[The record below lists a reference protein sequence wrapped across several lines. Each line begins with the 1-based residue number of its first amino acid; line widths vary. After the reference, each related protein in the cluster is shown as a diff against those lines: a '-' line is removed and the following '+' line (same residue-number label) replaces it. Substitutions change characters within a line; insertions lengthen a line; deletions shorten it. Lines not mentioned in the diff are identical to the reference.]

1 MTRAV
6 LALDQGSHASRA
18 CIYDTAGVLCGA
30 RTVPV
35 ATRHIDA
42 RHIEQD
48 ADELLRSLQSAAQA
62 AVRMALHARPQLQLV
77 AAGLAVQRSTIVCC
91 TRAGVP
97 LGPALS
103 WQDRRNDTWLQTLA
117 PHEPRIREITG
128 LPLSAH
134 YGASK
139 LRWCLEHLPAVT
151 AAAQRA
157 DLLAAPLASFLG
169 LRLTGGSD
177 ARIDPANAARTLL
190 WDSRQLAWSDELLQ
204 LFALQRAWLPRCAH
218 TCDDYGA
225 LEIDGHV
232 LPLRALTGDQSAMP
246 FASGAPDNDT
256 LYVNLG
262 TGAFIQRPLAAR
274 PPAPAPLLGSVLCSD
289 ASGARYT
296 LEGTVNGA
304 GSAVSWFCA
313 SENLDEATLWAA
325 LETLGATAQ
334 LPIFLNGVGGLGS
347 PWWRSQFTPHFIG
360 AGTALERFAALIE
373 SIAFMIAI
381 NAQLLAQQ
389 AGTARA
395 LVLAGGMSRSGWLCR
410 RLAALLQLP
419 INVLEAEASA
429 RGVAALA
436 APAWV
441 THWSAG
447 IAQIYHPLA
456 DRALQARYQL
466 FQECLNAALQN
477 SAR

>member
-1 MTRAV
+1 VTRAV

-18 CIYDTAGVLCGA
+18 CIYDQAGVLCA
-30 RTVPV
+30 AHTLPV
-35 ATRHIDA
+35 TTRHIDA
-42 RHIEQD
+42 SHIEQD

-62 AVRMALHARPQLQLV
+62 AVRTALQQRPQLQLV

-103 WQDRRNDTWLQTLA
+103 WQDRRNDSWLQTLA
-117 PHEPRIREITG
+117 PHESRIREITG

-139 LRWCLEHLPAVT
+139 LRWCLEHLPAVST
-151 AAAQRA
+151 AAQRA
-157 DLLAAPLASFLG
+157 DLLAAPLASFLA
-169 LRLTGGSD
+169 LRLGGGRD

-190 WDSRQLAWSDELLQ
+190 WDSRQLDWSEELLQ
-204 LFALQRAWLPRCAH
+204 LFALQRDWLPHCTH
-218 TCDDYGA
+218 THDDYGT
-225 LEIDGHV
+225 LEIDGQR

-246 FASGAPDNDT
+246 FASGAADNDT

-274 PPAPAPLLGSVLCSD
+274 PPSPAPLLGSVLCS
-289 ASGARYT
+289 AAAGARYT

-313 SENLDEATLWAA
+313 SEKLDEAALWEA
-325 LETLGATAQ
+325 LETLAATAP
-334 LPIFLNGVGGLGS
+334 LPVFLNGVGGLGS
-347 PWWRSQFTPHFIG
+347 PWWRAQFTPQFIG
-360 AGTALERFAALIE
+360 TGTALERFAAIIE
-373 SIAFMIAI
+373 SIAFMIAS
-381 NAQLLAQQ
+381 NAQLLARQ
-389 AGTARA
+389 AGPARA

-410 RLAALLQLP
+410 KLAVLLQLP
-419 INVLEAEASA
+419 IGVLESEASA

-436 APAWV
+436 APAWA

-447 IAQIYHPLA
+447 MARIHEPAAEPTL
-456 DRALQARYQL
+456 LARYQL
-466 FQECLNAALQN
+466 FQECLNTALQN